1 MFLQEECSQIIGTWE
16 RNFLS
21 RAENFS
27 YVFKKKQKRIFS
39 FFFLNAVTNLEIGS
53 MRRITKM
60 TSENHLFLSE
70 TNQLKGKIIQQRFEE
85 NYKHKKKSTSQIKFT
100 QVNSMFEER

>member
-16 RNFLS
+16 GNFLS

-27 YVFKKKQKRIFS
+27 YVFKKTKKN
-39 FFFLNAVTNLEIGS
+39 FFLFLNTVTNLEIGS

-60 TSENHLFLSE
+60 TSENCLFLSE
-70 TNQLKGKIIQQRFEE
+70 TNQLREK
-85 NYKHKKKSTSQIKFT
+85 
-100 QVNSMFEER
+100 